1 MEKLAKNDCFPS
13 SEKNLFK
20 NVEIFT
26 EGDITLILD
35 TIKILIHSF
44 NGDAEVFYRKFR
56 GLSFADNPITQSL
69 GRRRGALLMSELAT
83 GLMNSFTKKDE
94 HENIIIIS

>member
-1 MEKLAKNDCFPS
+1 MAKDDCFPS
-13 SEKNLFK
+13 SVKDVFK
-20 NVEIFT
+20 NFEIFT

-35 TIKILIHSF
+35 TIKISIHSF
-44 NGDAEVFYRKFR
+44 NGDAEVFYRKFH

-69 GRRRGALLMSELAT
+69 GRRCGALLMSELAT

-94 HENIIIIS
+94 HENIIINE